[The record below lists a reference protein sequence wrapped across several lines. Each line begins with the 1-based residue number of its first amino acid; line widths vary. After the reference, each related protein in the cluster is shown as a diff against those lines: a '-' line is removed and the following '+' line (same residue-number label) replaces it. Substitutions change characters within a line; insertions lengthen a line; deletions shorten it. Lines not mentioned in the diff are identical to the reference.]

1 MKVSVV
7 TPSFNQGVFIERT
20 LLSVRRQEVNGFD
33 IEHFVVDG
41 GSSDSTLDTLR
52 RFGETVQWV
61 SEADYGQSHAV
72 NKGIRATGG
81 SIIGWLNSDDVYYP
95 GAVNYVV
102 DYLNA
107 NPQVDVVYG
116 MAEHIDEQD
125 RPFED
130 YPTEPWDL
138 ERLIQTCFICQPA
151 LFMRR
156 RVVDEFGLLDESLQ
170 YCMDY
175 EYWLRL
181 GRGGAQFAYVRRKLA
196 GSRLYAQN
204 KTLGARVAVHREIND
219 MFKRMLGH
227 VPERWIMN
235 YAHAVVGGDP
245 QLANRTGM
253 RRLRLMLE
261 VAKTGIRWNRRLPS
275 GFLRGFRQGR

>member
-1 MKVSVV
+1 GGLFFEQGRDGLRLSQAHAEGHFIGWSGGRRWRVGWGKGGPATMKVSVV

-138 ERLIQTCFICQPA
+138 E
-151 LFMRR
+151 
-156 RVVDEFGLLDESLQ
+156 
-170 YCMDY
+170 
-175 EYWLRL
+175 
-181 GRGGAQFAYVRRKLA
+181 
-196 GSRLYAQN
+196 
-204 KTLGARVAVHREIND
+204 
-219 MFKRMLGH
+219 
-227 VPERWIMN
+227 
-235 YAHAVVGGDP
+235 
-245 QLANRTGM
+245 
-253 RRLRLMLE
+253 
-261 VAKTGIRWNRRLPS
+261 
-275 GFLRGFRQGR
+275 